1 MYKLNTNSLSA
12 RFYSW
17 VWNTEVTKFKT
28 MCAYFWKYVL
38 TILFLPVILIGKL
51 LYYLTPAKKT
61 VGKGLDY
68 VAESKV
74 GQATGNVLEK
84 IGDQEKVWDV
94 TGKIFKWAFFI
105 VTGAFALLM
114 IIVLCVVFY
123 AEPVGGLTVIG
134 ALALIFL
141 ALIGIV
147 FTFDKYSIGSK
158 IAYPFKLFGNMCYS
172 LYKNICPIIRWE

>member
-1 MYKLNTNSLSA
+1 MYQLNTQSLSS

-28 MCAYFWKYVL
+28 MCPYFWKYVL
-38 TILFLPVILIGKL
+38 TILFLPVILVGKL
-51 LYYLTPAKKT
+51 LYYLTPAKRT

-74 GQATGNVLEK
+74 GQVTGTVFEK

-105 VTGAFALLM
+105 AAGGFCLL
-114 IIVLCVVFY
+114 IVLMLCTMFY
-123 AEPVGGLTVIG
+123 AEPVGGLAVIG
-134 ALALIFL
+134 GITLFIVALF
-141 ALIGIV
+141 GV
-147 FTFDKYSIGSK
+147 FHLFDEYGIGSK
-158 IAYPFKLFGNMCYS
+158 IAYPFKVIGNMCYS
-172 LYKNICPIIRWE
+172 LYKNICPIIRWQ